1 MACLWALVGA
11 GLVVAYALPWLLH
24 PPAQGLDVC
33 YGGRLWEVETVVLM
47 ALVPQGIAARI
58 EPRWAGPTSAST
70 RPHQALPPPSR
81 RFVSRSS
88 STPLNCP
95 PTLA

>member
-58 EPRWAGPTSAST
+58 EPRWAGPTSAPPGRIKRFHHPVVGSY
-70 RPHQALPPPSR
+70 RGLPRLP
-81 RFVSRSS
+81 
-88 STPLNCP
+88 
-95 PTLA
+95 